1 MHIRISNLEL
11 WTRIGVPDF
20 ERAQEQCVRAT
31 INFECTE
38 EASRTDDIAKTVD
51 YEKVVIAIK
60 AAATKEHHTL
70 EKFAQEIADAV
81 LTFDRVQ
88 NVSVSLTK
96 FVLPGTEGVTIT
108 LTRP

>member
-1 MHIRISNLEL
+1 MHIRIFNLEL

-31 INFECTE
+31 IDFECKE

-51 YEKVVIAIK
+51 YEKVVAAIK
-60 AAATKEHHTL
+60 AAATKERHTL
-70 EKFAQEIADAV
+70 EKFAQDIADTVIA
-81 LTFDRVQ
+81 FDRVQ

-96 FVLPGTEGVTIT
+96 FVIPGTAGVTVT